1 MTVILFIAIL
11 GALVLAH
18 EAGHFFAAK
27 RAGVKVHEFGIG
39 FPPRLYGKQFGETVY
54 TINLLPFGGFVR
66 IEGEDGSQ
74 AAHPTHE
81 SFVAKP
87 LSTKLLIVL
96 AGVMIN
102 WLIAAAL
109 FGIVQ
114 TAGTPVPIA
123 DDAGGDDPRVT
134 LTSIAEESPAETAG
148 LSVGD
153 SIAAITTGEG
163 MEYVTRVDEVQSIL
177 ATNAGEEI
185 TLLVQR
191 GDETRTVM
199 LTPRI
204 NPPEGEGAVGVA
216 LLRVA
221 TVSYPWYEAPWRGV
235 FLAGSLTISMLESFG
250 DMFRTLIVEQRAVEG
265 LAGPVGIAYLT
276 GEVRSLGTLFLLNFI
291 AILSL
296 NLAILNAIPFPALD
310 GGRAVIAFVERIRG
324 RAISAELLGRV
335 NATGFAVLI
344 LLIVAITIRDIRVY
358 VL

>member
-1 MTVILFIAIL
+1 MTVVLFIGIL

-27 RAGVKVHEFGIG
+27 RAGVRVHEFGIG
-39 FPPRLYGKQFGETVY
+39 FPPKLYGKQFGETEY

-66 IEGEDGSQ
+66 IEGEDGSGT
-74 AAHPTHE
+74 AHPTRE

-87 LSTKLLIVL
+87 LRTKLLIVL
-96 AGVMIN
+96 AGVIIN
-102 WLIAAAL
+102 WLLAAAL

-114 TAGTPVPIA
+114 AAGTAVAIS
-123 DDAGGDDPRVT
+123 DDAIGEDPRVT
-134 LTSIAEESPAETAG
+134 LTSIADDSPAAQAG

-153 SIAAITTGEG
+153 SITAITTSGG
-163 MEYVTRVDEVQSIL
+163 MVQVDKIGQVQEVLTSHS
-177 ATNAGEEI
+177 GEEV
-185 TLLVQR
+185 TLVLRR
-191 GDETRTVM
+191 GEDMRSVA
-199 LTPRI
+199 LTPRE
-204 NPPEGEGAVGVA
+204 NPPSGEGAIGVS
-216 LLRVA
+216 LVRVA
-221 TVSYPWYEAPWRGV
+221 TVKYPWYEAPWRGV

-276 GEVRSLGTLFLLNFI
+276 GEVRSLGTMFLLNFV

-310 GGRAVIAFVERIRG
+310 GGRAVVALIERIRG
-324 RAISAELLGRV
+324 RALSAQLLGRV
-335 NATGFAVLI
+335 NATGFAVLL

-358 VL
+358 IL